1 MMGPLC
7 DPVPL
12 LSVQLRRSLPSSA
25 LGTLEVRKRMDE
37 GSAST
42 LSIVRGLGPCSPA
55 LLWKVKQMPPL
66 PMMLM
71 VPESQEARIQIWP
84 LSLDRKSLGP
94 SWLSIPKGTVRLTIK
109 CPPRVHL

>member
-12 LSVQLRRSLPSSA
+12 LSVQLRRSLPGSA

-42 LSIVRGLGPCSPA
+42 LSFVRGSG
-55 LLWKVKQMPPL
+55 
-66 PMMLM
+66 
-71 VPESQEARIQIWP
+71 
-84 LSLDRKSLGP
+84 SLQP
-94 SWLSIPKGTVRLTIK
+94 STIVEGKTDAPWLSG
-109 CPPRVHL
+109 